1 MATNNRVVHEG
12 VIKDIVDLLTDT
24 KAVKELR
31 NSILPGSNNSTY
43 ISNVAKFTSNLVLT
57 FPVIVD
63 ESVPISTASLV
74 AKSVEHRVVSMLQ
87 MLFSAIDISNNANAF
102 TFISKVHQNLT
113 SDDIVSFINKMDSL
127 PLTSKKH
134 ESVDIEEINK
144 IMLKCIKEDNVVLNN
159 DIPASLNDSYM
170 VDPDGTVSVHEARK
184 STLSPSQKAHNYDPL
199 MGKFIKRGQDIQKL
213 KKELEDEKNRSKSER
228 EKLNIEKEKIKNS
241 SLYNGETIKSMRLTS
256 DVKKANDDVPS
267 LMIIKFRTGEN
278 NDTISTAVIGVKAKI
293 VYVTQGDMIDR
304 IVTKNND
311 NNGLL
316 NFW

>member
-159 DIPASLNDSYM
+159 DIPLGTCRPWLVTVLRNESMFRNINERVISDSQILVEVRILVISRTSEPRISTTISIVWTTICEDTALYDQVLNKTEGSSLESY
-170 VDPDGTVSVHEARK
+170 K
-184 STLSPSQKAHNYDPL
+184 ST
-199 MGKFIKRGQDIQKL
+199 GKTT
-213 KKELEDEKNRSKSER
+213 ELAIGDR
-228 EKLNIEKEKIKNS
+228 ELRK
-241 SLYNGETIKSMRLTS
+241 
-256 DVKKANDDVPS
+256 
-267 LMIIKFRTGEN
+267 
-278 NDTISTAVIGVKAKI
+278 
-293 VYVTQGDMIDR
+293 
-304 IVTKNND
+304 
-311 NNGLL
+311 
-316 NFW
+316 